1 MFKNIEFYEN
11 EDMKK
16 HTTFKI
22 GGKAR
27 FFVLPKNVKELKACL
42 NVCKKNNLKFFIL
55 GNGSNVLVDDNGY
68 NGAIIC
74 LKKLNSISIKTYKS
88 HSYVTACAGVSL
100 FALNKF
106 LASKALS
113 GLEWSYG
120 IPGSVGG
127 ATKMNAG
134 AFGNSIGDF
143 ICELTYLKDNKI
155 MKTSKIDFEYRKGF
169 EKGIIISIKLKL
181 KNGNMH
187 EIQEKMNSFFATKK
201 SLQPYDL
208 PSAGSTFKRHKDFVP
223 SKLIDEFNLKGL
235 RFGDAMISPKHAGFI
250 VNLGSAK
257 CSDVLKLIDLV
268 KLIFSLK
275 QMQLEEEIIYLN

>member
-22 GGKAR
+22 GGRSK
-27 FFVLPKNVKELKACL
+27 FFVIPKNVKELKTCL
-42 NVCKKNNLKFFIL
+42 SVCKKNNLKFFIL

-74 LKKLNSISIKTYKS
+74 LKKLNNISIKQYKS
-88 HSYVTACAGVSL
+88 FSYVIAEAGASL
-100 FALNKF
+100 FMLNKF
-106 LASKALS
+106 LASNSLS

-120 IPGSVGG
+120 IPGSIGG

-134 AFGNSIGDF
+134 AFGYSIGDF
-143 ICELTYLKDNKI
+143 VCELTYLKDNKI
-155 MKTSKIDFEYRKGF
+155 MKTSKINFEYRKGF
-169 EKGIIISIKLKL
+169 EKGIVLSIKLKL
-181 KNGNMH
+181 KNSNMH
-187 EIQEKMNSFFATKK
+187 ETQEKMNDFFATKK
-201 SLQPYDL
+201 SLQPYEF

-223 SKLIDEFNLKGL
+223 SKLIDEFGLKGL

-250 VNLGSAK
+250 VNLGNAK
-257 CSDVLKLIDLV
+257 CSDVLKLMELV